1 MNNSPRPKSGWLGL
15 PPTLLI
21 SLGLA
26 IVGMVFSFN
35 IYSSQSH
42 NGVVTQCT
50 SINIGAFLVIIACL
64 VLVGVAMGQRR
75 SAARAGAQIAS
86 PALYGGAI
94 ALVILL
100 CVVHVFRGLGMIG
113 GAC

>member
-1 MNNSPRPKSGWLGL
+1 MNSSPRTTSGWLGL

-26 IVGMVFSFN
+26 IVGMIFSFN
-35 IYSSQSH
+35 IYVSPPE
-42 NGVVTQCT
+42 QCT
-50 SINIGAFLVIIACL
+50 SINIGAFLVMIACL
-64 VLVGVAMGQRR
+64 VLLGVAMGQRR
-75 SAARAGAQIAS
+75 RAARDGAQIAS

>member
-1 MNNSPRPKSGWLGL
+1 MNTSPRPTSGWLGL

-21 SLGLA
+21 GLGLA
-26 IVGMVFSFN
+26 IVGLVFSLN
-35 IYSSQSH
+35 IYVS
-42 NGVVTQCT
+42 TPEQCT
-50 SINIGAFLVIIACL
+50 SINIGAFLVMIACL
-64 VLVGVAMGQRR
+64 VLVAMAMGQRR
-75 SAARAGAQIAS
+75 KAARADAQIAS

-100 CVVHVFRGLGMIG
+100 CVVHAFRGFGMIG

>member
-26 IVGMVFSFN
+26 IVGMIFSLN
-35 IYSSQSH
+35 ISTSH
-42 NGVVTQCT
+42 TENGVVTQCA

-64 VLVGVAMGQRR
+64 VLVGVSMGQRR
-75 SAARAGAQIAS
+75 KAARAGAQIAS
-86 PALYGGAI
+86 PALFGGAI